1 MSYLEEYE
9 ELFQYDFT
17 VINQNKNMIYKD
29 YKLIK
34 QEINLIT
41 PI

>member
-9 ELFQYDFT
+9 ELFQYDFAI
-17 VINQNKNMIYKD
+17 INHNKNMIYKD

-34 QEINLIT
+34 
-41 PI
+41 